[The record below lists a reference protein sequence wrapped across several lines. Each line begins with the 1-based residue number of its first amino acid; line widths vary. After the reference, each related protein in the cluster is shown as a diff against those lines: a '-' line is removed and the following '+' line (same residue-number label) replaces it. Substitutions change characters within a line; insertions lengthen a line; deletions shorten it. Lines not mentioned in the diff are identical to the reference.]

1 MFKSLIRLLVNCLLI
16 SVFSLSVANASQS
29 IEESEVATVNLQ
41 KFVII
46 GVDGSNGVELRKVYR
61 SEHLKYW
68 GDFNQQGRLVLGGPL
83 TDKFGSLIVVR
94 AESFT
99 AAQLMAKNDPYVK
112 HGIFKETQIHPFTQV
127 FPAP

>member
-1 MFKSLIRLLVNCLLI
+1 MLINFIRLVIGILLAM
-16 SVFSLSVANASQS
+16 VLFFAPANASTA
-29 IEESEVATVNLQ
+29 IGESAMSVASLQ

-46 GVDGSNGVELRKVYR
+46 GVDGVNGVDLRKVYR
-61 SEHLKYW
+61 AEHLKYW

-94 AESFT
+94 AESLEQ
-99 AAQLMAKNDPYVK
+99 AKSMAKNDPYVI

-127 FPAP
+127 FP

>member
-1 MFKSLIRLLVNCLLI
+1 MLRNFIRLVIGAGLVTAL
-16 SVFSLSVANASQS
+16 FFTTANASTS
-29 IEESEVATVNLQ
+29 IGESAVSVASLQ

-46 GVDGSNGVELRKVYR
+46 GVDSANGVGLRKVYR
-61 SEHLKYW
+61 AEHLKYW

-94 AESFT
+94 AESLDQ
-99 AAQLMAKNDPYVK
+99 AKAMVKNDPYVV

-127 FPAP
+127 FP